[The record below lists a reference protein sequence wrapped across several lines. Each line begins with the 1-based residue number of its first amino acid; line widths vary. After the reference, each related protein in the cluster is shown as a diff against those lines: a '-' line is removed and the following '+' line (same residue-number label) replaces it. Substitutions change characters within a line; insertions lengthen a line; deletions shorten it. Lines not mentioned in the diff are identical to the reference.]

1 MDSQIIPMV
10 YGLKVLK
17 LGSVF
22 ISANISAN
30 YMSQV
35 YMEKVLV
42 NQENPQPL
50 VNFIWMFLLIDVII
64 TVFILALAYISGTFV
79 NKNMTTVITLLAMDT
94 AVVLVNIALFGSIVA
109 TVMNNKKFF
118 MYKDDG
124 LRAIRALKEILTYFG
139 MIFCLMPIFIAFK
152 PSIVAPPVP
161 PPRTN

>member
-1 MDSQIIPMV
+1 
-10 YGLKVLK
+10 
-17 LGSVF
+17 
-22 ISANISAN
+22 
-30 YMSQV
+30 
-35 YMEKVLV
+35 
-42 NQENPQPL
+42 
-50 VNFIWMFLLIDVII
+50 
-64 TVFILALAYISGTFV
+64 
-79 NKNMTTVITLLAMDT
+79 MTTVITLLAMDT

-152 PSIVAPPVP
+152 PSIVVPPVP